1 MVKNDKAPAT
11 ASRNRHARQSSESG
25 AENDDHEHDHDHD
38 QDQDNEYSANDG
50 AAPVK
55 RKRLTQACDPCRKKK
70 IKCGTLGSCCASASL
85 PRVCLIV
92 GWSSTLH
99 EK

>member
-1 MVKNDKAPAT
+1 MVKNEKAPAA
-11 ASRNRHARQSSESG
+11 ASRSRHARQSSESG
-25 AENDDHEHDHDHD
+25 AENDDQEHDQD

-70 IKCGTLGSCCASASL
+70 IKCGTFGICCAPASEEV
-85 PRVCLIV
+85 RLIV

-99 EK
+99 RK